1 MNKQLLDQLSPLLF
15 IGIILLLAAGGLYYV
30 WSIFTPSPPDLS
42 AEDAQAIAKYKAWLR
57 DNDLPFVGGK
67 LKPEQLPV
75 VYRKVIEHD
84 IKAGDLKSG
93 RSFIG
98 QAIQKQLDGKVL
110 ELAQLPEAKKLIGHM
125 QDAHRKVEALKQ
137 IVAAVQKGQGEA
149 DLGKLAED
157 FCEIPFNQ
165 SACPEQAEEIAR
177 IYKTSLLPLK
187 EKNEAVKKVVAG
199 IEQSCLP
206 NPK

>member
-15 IGIILLLAAGGLYYV
+15 IGIVLLLVVGAAYYV
-30 WSIFTPSPPDLS
+30 WSIFTPSPADLT
-42 AEDAQAIAKYKAWLR
+42 AEDAQAIAKYKQWIS

-67 LKPEQLPV
+67 IKAEELPA

-84 IKAGDLKSG
+84 IKTGELKSA

-98 QAIQKQLDGKVL
+98 QAIQKNLDGKVL

-125 QDAHRKVEALKQ
+125 QDAHRKVEVLKQ
-137 IVAAVQKGQGEA
+137 IVTAVQKGQGQA
-149 DLGKLAED
+149 DLAKLAGD
-157 FCEIPFNQ
+157 FCEIPFNP

-177 IYKTSLLPLK
+177 IYKASLLPLK
-187 EKNEAVKKVVAG
+187 EKDDAVKKVVVG